1 MTEDRFLERL
11 RRDAADLR
19 FEPQDAFVWT
29 RLRARVREGI
39 RRPANVAQMLSR
51 WLRPV
56 TASFIILAI
65 GAAVSIT
72 WVERARES
80 TYVSEDM
87 ANNSMEIT
95 LDGTSFSLA
104 D

>member
-11 RRDAADLR
+11 RGDAADLR
-19 FEPQDAFVWT
+19 FEPRDEFVWT
-29 RLRARVREGI
+29 RLRARVREAI
-39 RRPANVAQMLSR
+39 KRPANVPQMLAR
-51 WLRPV
+51 WVRPV

-65 GAAVSIT
+65 GAGVSIT

-80 TYVSEDM
+80 TYVSEAM

-95 LDGTSFSLA
+95 LDGDTFSLA
-104 D
+104 E